1 MASKWKSGI
10 SAKKIIVEK
19 RKVITNCKQ
28 SGKLLN
34 NKETQTRKKSQS
46 NLMAAIITIHQ
57 KLVALRTF
65 HVE

>member
-34 NKETQTRKKSQS
+34 NKETQTRKKS
-46 NLMAAIITIHQ
+46 
-57 KLVALRTF
+57 
-65 HVE
+65 